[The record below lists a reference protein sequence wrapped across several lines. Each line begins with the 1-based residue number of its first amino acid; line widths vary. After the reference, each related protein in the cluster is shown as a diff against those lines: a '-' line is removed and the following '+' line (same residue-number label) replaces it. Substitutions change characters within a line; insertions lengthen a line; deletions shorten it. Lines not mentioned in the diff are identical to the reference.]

1 MTPME
6 RVLAAVQGMPGE
18 RPPFTLTL
26 SLYGARLTG
35 CPLTKYY
42 RSPDRYLA
50 GQTAVIDAFSPEI
63 VFAPFALPLE
73 AEAFG
78 SDLVFFDT
86 YPPNV
91 RKPAFGSPEQAHRLT
106 PPLTSA
112 HPGLSYLKECVALL
126 SSHYRGEIPVCA
138 ILTAPVDLPAILF
151 GIEGWL
157 EMLLFDRE
165 RARDVLDVMHRH
177 FVGFAEE
184 LFAAGANFIA
194 LPIMFTSS
202 RILEP
207 LHVRQMILPELER
220 AFRAVSGPLVFH
232 HGGNRIA
239 QSLADYA
246 HLPNVAGFALDHR
259 DSFSVAREKIGK
271 DRLLLGNLNGPTL
284 SSLTPETAA
293 DTTLSILTDR
303 ARDHRYI
310 FASSAA
316 DIPWETPRATI
327 ESVVRSVLAFR
338 RPA

>member
-6 RVLAAVQGMPGE
+6 RVLAAVQGVPLE
-18 RPPFTLTL
+18 RPPVTLTL

-35 CPLTKYY
+35 CPIAEYY
-42 RSPDRYLA
+42 RSPARYLA
-50 GQTAVIDAFSPEI
+50 GQTAVMDAFAPEI
-63 VFAPFALPLE
+63 IFAPFALPLE

-78 SDLVFFDT
+78 SELVFFDT

-91 RKPAFGSPEQAHRLT
+91 RKPAFNSPERLHHLA

-112 HPGLSYLKECVALL
+112 HSGLSYLKESVALL
-126 SSHYRGEIPVCA
+126 SSHFRGEVPVCA
-138 ILTAPVDLPAILF
+138 VLTAPVDLPAILF

-157 EMLLFDRE
+157 EMLLFERE
-165 RARDVLDVMHRH
+165 RARGVLDVMHH
-177 FVGFAEE
+177 YFVGFANE

-202 RILEP
+202 RILDPVHIREI
-207 LHVRQMILPELER
+207 VLPELER
-220 AFRAVSGPLVFH
+220 SFRAVSGPLVFH

-239 QSLADYA
+239 QSLADFA

-259 DSFSVAREKIGK
+259 DSFSVAREKIGHE
-271 DRLLLGNLNGPTL
+271 RLLLGNLNGPTL
-284 SSLTPETAA
+284 PSLAPKVAA
-293 DTTLSILTDR
+293 DRTVSILNDR
-303 ARDHRYI
+303 GHDHHFI

-316 DIPWETPRATI
+316 DIPWETPRETI
-327 ESVVRSVLAFR
+327 ASVVQSALAYR